1 MWPTEHHVSYLNVAN
16 RSQELCE
23 NRGERP
29 EGVPNKPDG
38 FCGRKTPSAKEDV
51 ATKRF
56 WRLLSPQ
63 CGLQGFVSLA
73 PEARRCISVCMTELV
88 KRAGFV
94 SAAIGCVAA
103 APVSRR

>member
-1 MWPTEHHVSYLNVAN
+1 MWPTEHHVSYLSVAN

-29 EGVPNKPDG
+29 ELPVPNKPDG
-38 FCGRKTPSAKEDV
+38 FCGRKTPSAKEEDV

-56 WRLLSPQ
+56 RRLLPPQ

-73 PEARRCISVCMTELV
+73 PEARRCMY
-88 KRAGFV
+88 A
-94 SAAIGCVAA
+94 
-103 APVSRR
+103 